1 MGTFLQHVAVT
12 VMVTG
17 LVVGCAPEI
26 ADPVDAIPGA
36 IDPRTLGIPSDDAL
50 IGLMIHEYAQRYTE
64 YTGPVKSARAVAC
77 FADHDTLR
85 NVGMV
90 SVNSQTLDA
99 AGQGRYQL
107 DRSTIPPG
115 SSPTLRWMVI
125 GLQGSSFARTYE
137 MGRPI
142 DLDRFSFLDTMSADK
157 GATLR
162 YNGAYSTG
170 EMTVTIT
177 PNQTLTARYVH
188 PDSSTTASMLLFKV
202 RDDGTLTFTKDRL
215 AALIPNRVYDLKLE
229 HASYQNVTFQKGL
242 VGHYATASTTVS
254 FLLKP

>member
-1 MGTFLQHVAVT
+1 MGTFLQLVAVA

-17 LVVGCAPEI
+17 LAVGCSPEI
-26 ADPVDAIPGA
+26 VDPVDAIPGA
-36 IDPRTLGIPSDDAL
+36 IDPRTLGVPSDDAL
-50 IGLMIHEYAQRYTE
+50 IGLLIHDYSQRYTE
-64 YTGPVKSARAVAC
+64 YTGPARTARAAAC
-77 FADHDTLR
+77 FADHDSLR
-85 NVGMV
+85 DVGMV
-90 SVNSQTLDA
+90 SVNSQTLDV
-99 AGQGRYQL
+99 AGQGTYRL
-107 DRSTIPPG
+107 ERTTIPPG

-142 DLDRFSFLDTMSADK
+142 DLDRFSFLDTMSVDK
-157 GATLR
+157 GASLR
-162 YNGAYSTG
+162 YNGAYNNG

-188 PDSSTTASMLLFKV
+188 PDSSTTASMMLFKV
-202 RDDGTLTFTKDRL
+202 RDDGTITFTKDRL
-215 AALIPNRVYDLKLE
+215 AGLIPNRVYDLKLE
-229 HASYQNVTFQKGL
+229 HAAYQTTTFQKGL